1 MTKTQR
7 IFDAL
12 AAMGRPATAKELSE
26 ATGISQ
32 ASVSA
37 VICDRMKYSTSQFS
51 AETFFRDGG
60 GIVNYYSIKKLR
72 PMEPIEIP
80 WHLGG
85 IERHGVEKWAAIVDR
100 EVEDMMGKIRLNKG
114 EIAS

>member
-60 GIVNYYSIKKLR
+60 GITPHGADRDTLA
-72 PMEPIEIP
+72 P
-80 WHLGG
+80 GG
-85 IERHGVEKWAAIVDR
+85 DR
-100 EVEDMMGKIRLNKG
+100 
-114 EIAS
+114 ASRG

>member
-1 MTKTQR
+1 MTKTQQ
-7 IFDAL
+7 ILNAL
-12 AAMGRPATAKELSE
+12 TAMGRPATAKELSE
-26 ATGISQ
+26 ATGIPQ
-32 ASVSA
+32 AMVSA

-72 PMEPIEIP
+72 PMEPVEIP

-100 EVEDMMGKIRLNKG
+100 EVDDMVGKI
-114 EIAS
+114 EIEKEKTA

>member
-1 MTKTQR
+1 
-7 IFDAL
+7 
-12 AAMGRPATAKELSE
+12 
-26 ATGISQ
+26 
-32 ASVSA
+32 
-37 VICDRMKYSTSQFS
+37 
-51 AETFFRDGG
+51 
-60 GIVNYYSIKKLR
+60 
-72 PMEPIEIP
+72 MEPIEIP